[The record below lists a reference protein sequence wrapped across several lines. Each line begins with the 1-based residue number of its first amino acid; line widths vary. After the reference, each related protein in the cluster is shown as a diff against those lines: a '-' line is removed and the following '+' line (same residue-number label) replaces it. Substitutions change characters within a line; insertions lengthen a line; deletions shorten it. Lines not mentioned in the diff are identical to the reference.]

1 MGDFIWKE
9 IDIFIQSAYYGI
21 LLGLSYDVLRILRR
35 ILKHKNIVVYIEDY
49 IFWVIWGIMI
59 FALLFSQNDGIVRGY
74 VFVAIVIGGFLY
86 LKAFSHFLVKYISLV
101 LNKILTLVL
110 KKPLKAVKMVLVK
123 VFAHIKKCVQKGIKK
138 VHGKKSIKEKR
149 KKPKKSKKKRE

>member
-9 IDIFIQSAYYGI
+9 IDLFIQSAYYGI

-35 ILKHKNIVVYIEDY
+35 ILKHKNFLVYIEDY
-49 IFWVIWGIMI
+49 IFWVIWGIVI
-59 FALLFSQNDGIVRGY
+59 FALLFSHNDGVVRGY
-74 VFVAIVIGGFLY
+74 VFIAIIIGGFLY
-86 LKAFSHFLVKYISLV
+86 LKAFSFFLVKYISLI

-123 VFAHIKKCVQKGIKK
+123 VFTRIKKCVKKGIKK
-138 VHGKKSIKEKR
+138 VHGKKSIKEK
-149 KKPKKSKKKRE
+149 PKKRKKKRE